1 MHAYINYMIEFIY
14 IIGAVITFFAQLKNG
29 FLTALIT
36 AILWPIMIVG
46 LSLFTFFGSIYY
58 ANKKK

>member
-1 MHAYINYMIEFIY
+1 MIEFIY
-14 IIGAVITFFAQLKNG
+14 ITIAVITFFAQLKNG